1 MIRVYSDCFA
11 RIEVHCGVLKEMLC
25 KYGTCPFYKS
35 KEQYEEEK
43 VIYPHL
49 NRCTYRNG
57 KEDKNVR

>member
-1 MIRVYSDCFA
+1 MIRVCNDCFA
-11 RIEVHCGVLKEMLC
+11 RIEMHCGVLKEMLC

-43 VIYPHL
+43 IIYPHL
-49 NRCTYRNG
+49 NRCTYKNG

>member
-35 KEQYEEEK
+35 KEQYEAEK
-43 VIYPHL
+43 AIYPHL

>member
-1 MIRVYSDCFA
+1 MIRVCNDCFA
-11 RIEVHCGVLKEMLC
+11 RIEMHCGVLKEMLC

-35 KEQYEEEK
+35 KEHYEEEK

>member
-1 MIRVYSDCFA
+1 MYSDCFA
-11 RIEVHCGVLKEMLC
+11 QIELHCGVLKEMLC

-43 VIYPHL
+43 AIYPHL
-49 NRCTYRNG
+49 NMCTYRNG

>member
-11 RIEVHCGVLKEMLC
+11 RVEVHCGVLKEMLC

-43 VIYPHL
+43 IIYPNL

-57 KEDKNVR
+57 KEVKNVR

>member
-1 MIRVYSDCFA
+1 MYSDCFA
-11 RIEVHCGVLKEMLC
+11 WVEVHCGVLKEMLC

-43 VIYPHL
+43 IIYPHL

-57 KEDKNVR
+57 KEVKNVR

>member
-1 MIRVYSDCFA
+1 MIRVCNDCFA
-11 RIEVHCGVLKEMLC
+11 RIEMHCGVLKEMPC

-43 VIYPHL
+43 AIYPHL
-49 NRCTYRNG
+49 NGCTYRNG

>member
-1 MIRVYSDCFA
+1 MCSDCFA
-11 RIEVHCGVLKEMLC
+11 RVEVHCGVLKEMLC

-35 KEQYEEEK
+35 KEQYEKEK

-57 KEDKNVR
+57 KEVKNVR

>member
-1 MIRVYSDCFA
+1 MCNDCFA

-57 KEDKNVR
+57 KEVKNVR